1 MTSMSGNKEEIRSPL
16 PVILEASLKIKYKET
31 DLTTLREILRDCK
44 GVYDPIALP
53 TLDKKFLYINFIY
66 SGKMH
71 PVIEIIIGDLMNVLK
86 TVNVYKKVKVE
97 EAILEPS
104 ERFAE
109 YIEVGDKKQYKLLN
123 EVFNENFFRSKIK
136 YFEGRYKAPAFQLA
150 GTMYIHEKFI
160 RYLVAYDIIKND
172 KTLRLDDVTF
182 NKVIKAIS

>member
-1 MTSMSGNKEEIRSPL
+1 MSGNNEEVRQAL
-16 PVILEASLKIKYKET
+16 PIILEASLKIKYKET
-31 DLTTLREILRDCK
+31 DLTTLRDILKQCN

-53 TLDKKFLYINFIY
+53 SLDKEFLYINFIY

-71 PVIEIIIGDLMNVLK
+71 PLVDILINDVLNVLK
-86 TVNVYKKVKVE
+86 TVNVFKKAKVE

-104 ERFAE
+104 ERFVE

-136 YFEGRYKAPAFQLA
+136 YFESKHKAPAFQLA

-160 RYLVAYDIIKND
+160 RYLVSYDIIKND
-172 KTLRLDDVTF
+172 KTLKLDENTF
-182 NKVIKAIS
+182 NKVIKTIS